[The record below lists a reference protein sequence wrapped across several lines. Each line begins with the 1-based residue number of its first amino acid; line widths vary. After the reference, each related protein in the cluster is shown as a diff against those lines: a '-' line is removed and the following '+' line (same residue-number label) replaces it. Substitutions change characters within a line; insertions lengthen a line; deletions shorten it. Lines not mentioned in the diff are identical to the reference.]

1 MILLCSRRLLGSE
14 ADDQEDEINLVIPDD
29 NDPEEEEKD
38 EVSRRHAT
46 EIDVESVLV
55 KSVTHTYDKSS
66 SHCLRVSATTPFSLH
81 KQASMSVFANRS
93 QSQFTTLP
101 QLFRKDQ

>member
-1 MILLCSRRLLGSE
+1 MFFVKFDLILFHRLLGSE
-14 ADDQEDEINLVIPDD
+14 DDDQEDEINLALPNDDDPD
-29 NDPEEEEKD
+29 EEEKD
-38 EVSRRHAT
+38 EEVRRHMTA

-81 KQASMSVFANRS
+81 K
-93 QSQFTTLP
+93 
-101 QLFRKDQ
+101 